1 MILVVTLLLLAA
13 VLVFVGYPLLR
24 PSEPEAMEQAMEQV
38 PPPAT
43 GQRERLLAEREH
55 VLATLKELEF
65 EHGIGNL
72 SDEDYA
78 ELQAPQRRKAVAILR
93 ELDSSGVDSGDT
105 AGASARDEPDVDAR
119 LEAEIA
125 RERARLAGTTGMEPA
140 AQNSNLSDDAGV
152 ALPLCPVCHTAHAA
166 TARFC
171 AGCGH
176 RLRENGEDGVAPIGS
191 APGTREAREG
201 QGS

>member
-13 VLVFVGYPLLR
+13 TLVFVGYPLLW
-24 PSEPEAMEQAMEQV
+24 PSEPEVAEQAS
-38 PPPAT
+38 PPAT

-78 ELQAPQRRKAVAILR
+78 ELQAPQRRKAVTILR
-93 ELDSSGVDSGDT
+93 ELDSAGVDTGDT
-105 AGASARDEPDVDAR
+105 VSASILEDRDVDAR

-125 RERARLAGTTGMEPA
+125 RERVRLAGTTGREPA
-140 AQNSNLSDDAGV
+140 AQEMSLSADAAV

-166 TARFC
+166 MARFC

-176 RLRENGEDGVAPIGS
+176 RLRDNGEDGAEPSGS
-191 APGTREAREG
+191 APRTREAREG
-201 QGS
+201 